1 MHTYIMTNKIEC
13 NCRMGSAVFQVQ
25 SSSEH
30 HESVTLM
37 TNKIECNCRMG
48 SAVFQVQSSSEHHES
63 VTLSGK
69 RLHEGVI

>member
-30 HESVTLM
+30 HESVTL
-37 TNKIECNCRMG
+37 
-48 SAVFQVQSSSEHHES
+48 
-63 VTLSGK
+63 SGK
-69 RLHEGVI
+69 RLYEGVI